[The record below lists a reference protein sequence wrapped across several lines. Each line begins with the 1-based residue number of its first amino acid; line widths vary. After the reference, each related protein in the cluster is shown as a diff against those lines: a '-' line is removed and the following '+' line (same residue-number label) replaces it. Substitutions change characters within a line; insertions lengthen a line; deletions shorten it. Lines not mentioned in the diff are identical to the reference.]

1 VERCQAGACLDDPR
15 GLGARADSSGI
26 LATRQT
32 APQAW
37 QRRRVGR
44 RKSAG
49 RSPRA
54 RRAAVAAGRGA
65 IARRGRMRCLGPV
78 PRWAVGAPHD
88 VEVNREFVATA
99 RAVRLS
105 CHVRHSNSPLGL
117 SGAFAPVK
125 SHLLPA
131 RKLPSGTVF
140 GVWTD
145 ASPSSVSPL
154 RRPLHLV
161 VRLPEIAASPDL
173 TFVVPRPLVS
183 TFSRLRTSAQH
194 DAGTVPAALKHVC
207 RVQEA
212 TCSVSTSPAEQV
224 DLLQLGPL
232 LVPRRGPTGGRTLS
246 IERERE
252 SVESVCVRR
261 RLRGQSVRSVRIL
274 CPPHRLFSRRP
285 ALPPGITVN
294 CSR

>member
-105 CHVRHSNSPLGL
+105 CHVRHSNSPPGL

-131 RKLPSGTVF
+131 RKHIRNGFRGVDGRQPFECFPPPSAATPRRSLAGNRCLTRLNVRRSATIGLDVF
-140 GVWTD
+140 ALANFCTTRRWY
-145 ASPSSVSPL
+145 SPCCTQARVSCP
-154 RRPLHLV
+154 
-161 VRLPEIAASPDL
+161 
-173 TFVVPRPLVS
+173 
-183 TFSRLRTSAQH
+183 
-194 DAGTVPAALKHVC
+194 GG
-207 RVQEA
+207 
-212 TCSVSTSPAEQV
+212 
-224 DLLQLGPL
+224 DLLGFYLPGRAGRSLAARSAPC
-232 LVPRRGPTGGRTLS
+232 PSARTDRRTDTLS
-246 IERERE
+246 IERE
-252 SVESVCVRR
+252 SVCVSAAACADSPSGVSGYCV
-261 RLRGQSVRSVRIL
+261 RLIASSPEDQRCRQGSQ
-274 CPPHRLFSRRP
+274 
-285 ALPPGITVN
+285 
-294 CSR
+294 